1 MSRVLAMISPEGQRE
16 MHSRLPVSVLN
27 SGRLIAGSVRNP
39 WDWYVSL
46 WGYGCDGKGVVHEK
60 LTEPQRIGGH
70 GLIRSPSEGICDL
83 LHDLKRN
90 RKFWMEVYSDSDS
103 PELFRKWLNALLTS
117 YGRDDMRGKYTRS
130 SLSGFAGFYTYRY
143 CYLFHDTYAHLFD
156 GSIGNMQTLREAD
169 MKHNM
174 VDHVI
179 RMENITEG
187 IMEMLKVSG
196 TSVDSAFGNRITS
209 LEKTNPSSR
218 KMDFSLYYD
227 KPTSELVG
235 RREALIIEK
244 YGYSPPKFRQLS
256 SP

>member
-1 MSRVLAMISPEGQRE
+1 MISPGGQGE
-16 MHSRLPVSVLN
+16 MHSRLSESVIN

-46 WGYGCDGKGVVHEK
+46 WGYGCDSKGVVHDK
-60 LTEPQRIGGH
+60 LTGPRRVGGH
-70 GLIRSPSEGICDL
+70 GLIRCPSEGICNL
-83 LHDLKRN
+83 LRDLKRK

-103 PELFRKWLNALLTS
+103 PELFRKWLNALLDS
-117 YGRDDMRGKYTRS
+117 SRRFDMRVKYTRS

-143 CYLFHDTYAHLFD
+143 CYLFHNTDAHLFD
-156 GSIGNMQTLREAD
+156 GSIGNMQALREAD
-169 MKHNM
+169 MKHNT
-174 VDHVI
+174 VDFMI

-196 TSVDSAFGNRITS
+196 TSVDSALKRSIIS
-209 LEKTNPSSR
+209 LDKTNPSSR
-218 KMDFSLYYD
+218 KKDFSLYYD

-244 YGYSPPKFRQLS
+244 YGYSPPEFCQLS